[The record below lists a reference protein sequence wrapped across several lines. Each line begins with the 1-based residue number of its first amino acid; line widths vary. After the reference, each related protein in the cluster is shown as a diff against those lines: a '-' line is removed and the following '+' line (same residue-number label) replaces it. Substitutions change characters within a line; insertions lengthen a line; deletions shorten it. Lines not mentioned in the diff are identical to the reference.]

1 MFVTIRH
8 SPQRATPAA
17 APAQR
22 DNIGAARC
30 PRPCSALLAP
40 AGMVLLAFA
49 LRAYRLHT
57 LGDFDFDE
65 VASVWYAGL
74 PLNQMLAALAGAIF
88 EHPPLYYLLL
98 KLWIAAA
105 GSAEYPVRFLS
116 VPLGTLAVAALY
128 ALARRLFDRRS
139 ALAAALLMAVSP
151 LEVFYSREARMY
163 ALVTLLVLLAAYWL
177 ARATVTPTGR
187 TWAGYGACAVAALY
201 AHYLAAFVLLALNA
215 WYLVAGRRSLGQRW
229 LLVHGLALGLALPWL
244 ATARGFGTSVAVAG
258 RIIVGPADLLA
269 FLDQARVEL
278 IAGLAPPSWAG
289 PAAWLWYAG
298 WGGLVVLVWG
308 RAPAVRRGLA
318 LPLLAGAGALLG
330 LVALVLVNKYLQT
343 RYLLLG
349 LPFLYLALAA
359 PVVLASRRPAYLL
372 GATALGALVF
382 LPLPLAGL
390 AHYLH
395 GYVRGDYGAI
405 VQRIEDF
412 TRPGD
417 AVVMTGPWQYWLWR
431 HYARTQTPYYLIPR
445 ETPPPLSEPDAE
457 RVLRELPQRYSR
469 VWLSLAATAQADPTG
484 FVERWLD
491 DHGWRGWQR
500 GYRDA
505 ALRVYSIAREPMPFS
520 EAGVSL
526 DNVLRLTGYRLDT
539 RNLELPEVA
548 RITLEYEVLRTP
560 AEPLNVSVR
569 LTAQDGQ
576 VYQHDLELG
585 YGRRPAPTWRPGER
599 IAAQVGVWLPPG
611 APPREYKVY
620 AVVYGARSGRPL
632 GAAETAIM
640 RDSGLTVAQGE
651 SLLYLGR
658 VHAVKTLAGVPD
670 WDLSGRAIGARFG
683 GGGSDQ
689 IALLAVAASRQAAP
703 GGQVEA
709 LLTWRAERDIAGD
722 YAVLLALVS
731 PDGRTV
737 AQGWSRPVA
746 GAYDTWRWR
755 AGELLRDRRVL
766 QVPKDATS
774 GRYALRAGL
783 LRTPA
788 PRLALPEQPEG
799 PPLPGP
805 DGTRTVAVATID
817 VRARPRLYTPPRIAH
832 PRREQI
838 GDIADLLGYDL
849 DRTAARPGE
858 VLHLTLYWRARPGPG
873 GATGTTDAS
882 YTVFTHLL
890 GPDGRVYAQQ
900 DNPPQRGEHPTS
912 AWLAG
917 EIVVDR
923 YELRMDAQAPAGEYE
938 LEIGM
943 YDPRTGV
950 RLPVLLDG
958 VRQPDDRIVL
968 ARVQV
973 TR

>member
-1 MFVTIRH
+1 M
-8 SPQRATPAA
+8 
-17 APAQR
+17 
-22 DNIGAARC
+22 
-30 PRPCSALLAP
+30 
-40 AGMVLLAFA
+40 LLAFA
-49 LRAYRLHT
+49 LRVYRLHT

-74 PLNQMLAALAGAIF
+74 PLSELLAALAGAIF

-98 KLWIAAA
+98 KFWIAAA
-105 GSAEYPVRFLS
+105 GSSEYAVRFLS
-116 VPLGTLAVAALY
+116 VPLGTLAVAGTY
-128 ALARRLFDRRS
+128 ILARRLFQRRA
-139 ALAAALLMAVSP
+139 ALAAALFMAASP

-163 ALVTLLVLLAAYWL
+163 ALVTLLVVLAAYRL
-177 ARATVTPTGR
+177 RRAAAEPERRNWV
-187 TWAGYGACAVAALY
+187 AYGACAAAALY
-201 AHYLAAFVLLALNA
+201 AHYLSAFVVLALNV
-215 WYLVAGRRSLGQRW
+215 WYVFTGERQWQWRSW
-229 LLVHGLALGLALPWL
+229 LLVHGITLGLVLPWL
-244 ATARGFGTSVAVAG
+244 AVARGFGTSVGVAG
-258 RIIVGPADLLA
+258 RAIVGPADLLA

-278 IAGLAPPSWAG
+278 IAGLAPPWWAG

-298 WGGLVVLVWG
+298 WGGLVALAWWRVPAARRNLV
-308 RAPAVRRGLA
+308 

-330 LVALVLVNKYLQT
+330 LAALVLLNKYLQT

-349 LPFLYLALAA
+349 LPFMYLALAA
-359 PVVLASRRPAYLL
+359 ALAGVAPRRPARLL
-372 GATALGALVF
+372 VAAAMAALVF

-390 AHYLH
+390 AAYVHS
-395 GYVRGDYGAI
+395 YVRGDYSAI
-405 VQRIEDF
+405 AQRLSDF
-412 TRPGD
+412 SRPGD
-417 AVVMTGPWQYWLWR
+417 VVVMTGPWQYWLWR
-431 HYARTQTPYYLIPR
+431 HYARTQTPYYLLPR
-445 ETPPPLSEPDAE
+445 EAPPPLSELEAE
-457 RVLRELPQRYSR
+457 PVLRELRRRYSR
-469 VWLSLAATAQADPTG
+469 VWLSLAATAQADPAG

-491 DHGWRGWQR
+491 EHGWRGWR
-500 GYRDA
+500 RSYRDA
-505 ALRVYSIAREPMPFS
+505 ELRVYSIAQEPMPFS

-526 DNVLRLTGYRLDT
+526 DNVLRLAGYRLDT

-548 RITLEYEVLRTP
+548 RITLEYDVLRTP

-569 LTAQDGQ
+569 LIAQDGQ
-576 VYQHDLELG
+576 VYQHDVELG
-585 YGRRPAPTWRPGER
+585 YGRRPAPAWRPGER

-632 GAAETAIM
+632 GAAETAVM

-658 VHAVKTLAGVPD
+658 VHAVKTLASVPD
-670 WDLSGRAIGARFG
+670 WDVSGRAIGARFG
-683 GGGSDQ
+683 SGGGDQ
-689 IALLAVAASRQAAP
+689 ITLLAAAASRQAAP
-703 GGQVEA
+703 DRQVEA
-709 LLTWRAERDIAGD
+709 LLTWRAESDVAGD
-722 YAVLLALVS
+722 YAVLLELVS

-737 AQGWSRPVA
+737 ARGWSRPVA

-755 AGELLRDRRVL
+755 AGELLRDRQVL
-766 QVPKDATS
+766 LVPRNAPG
-774 GRYALRAGL
+774 GRYILRVGL

-799 PPLPGP
+799 VPLPGP
-805 DGTRTVAVATID
+805 ESARTVPVATID
-817 VRARPRLYTPPRIAH
+817 IQARPRLYTPPRIAY

-838 GDIADLLGYDL
+838 GEVADLLGYDL

-858 VLHLTLYWRARPGPG
+858 MLSLTLYWRARPGPG

-923 YELRMDAQAPAGEYE
+923 YELRLDPQAPAGEYE

-943 YDPRTGV
+943 YDPRTGA

-958 VRQPDDRIVL
+958 VRQPEDRAVL
-968 ARVQV
+968 ARVRV

>member
-1 MFVTIRH
+1 MFVTRRRPLPDVAISAHR
-8 SPQRATPAA
+8 RGA
-17 APAQR
+17 APAR
-22 DNIGAARC
+22 SGR
-30 PRPCSALLAP
+30 ALLAP
-40 AGMVLLAFA
+40 AGVALLAFA
-49 LRAYRLHT
+49 LRVYRLHT

-65 VASVWYAGL
+65 VASIWYAGL
-74 PLNQMLAALAGAIF
+74 PLGEMLAALAGAIF

-105 GSAEYPVRFLS
+105 GSGEYAVRFLS
-116 VPLGTLAVAALY
+116 VLPGTLAVAGMY
-128 ALARRLFDRRS
+128 ILARRLFQRRA
-139 ALAAALLMAVSP
+139 ALAAALFMAASP

-163 ALVTLLVLLAAYWL
+163 ALVTLLVLLAAYRLLRAAAAPQRRNWL
-177 ARATVTPTGR
+177 V
-187 TWAGYGACAVAALY
+187 YGACAVAALY
-201 AHYLAAFVLLALNA
+201 AHYLSAFVVLALNA
-215 WYLVAGRRSLGQRW
+215 WYVFAPGRRQPWRPW
-229 LLVHGLALGLALPWL
+229 LLVHGMALGLVLLWL
-244 ATARGFGTSVAVAG
+244 AVARGFGTSVGVAG
-258 RIIVGPADLLA
+258 RAIVGPADLLA

-278 IAGLAPPSWAG
+278 IAGLAPPPWAG

-298 WGGLVVLVWG
+298 WGGLVALAWW
-308 RAPAVRRGLA
+308 RNLAARRSLA
-318 LPLLAGAGALLG
+318 LPLLAGFGALLG
-330 LVALVLVNKYLQT
+330 LAALVLVNKYLQT

-359 PVVLASRRPAYLL
+359 ALAGAASRCPARLLVTAVLA
-372 GATALGALVF
+372 ALVF

-390 AHYLH
+390 AAYVH

-405 VQRIEDF
+405 AQRIGDF
-412 TRPGD
+412 SRPGD

-431 HYARTQTPYYLIPR
+431 HYARTQTPYYLLPR
-445 ETPPPLSEPDAE
+445 EAPPPLSEPEAE
-457 RVLRELPQRYSR
+457 RVLRELPRRYSR
-469 VWLSLAATAQADPTG
+469 IWLSLAATAQADPSG

-491 DHGWRGWQR
+491 EHGWRGWQR

-505 ALRVYSIAREPMPFS
+505 ELRVYSIAQEPMPFN
-520 EAGVSL
+520 EAGISL
-526 DNVLRLTGYRLDT
+526 DNVLRLAGYRLDT

-548 RITLEYEVLRTP
+548 RVSLEYDVLRAA

-569 LTAQDGQ
+569 LIAQDGQ
-576 VYQHDLELG
+576 VYQHDVELG
-585 YGRRPAPTWRPGER
+585 YGRRPAPAWRPGER
-599 IAAQVGVWLPPG
+599 IVAQVGVWLPPG
-611 APPREYKVY
+611 APPREYRVY

-632 GAAETAIM
+632 GAAETATM

-670 WDLSGRAIGARFG
+670 WDSSGRALGARFG
-683 GGGSDQ
+683 SRGDDQ
-689 IALLAVAASRQAAP
+689 ITLLTAAASRQAAP

-709 LLTWRAERDIAGD
+709 LLTWRADGDVAGD
-722 YAVLLALVS
+722 YAVLLELIS

-737 AQGWSRPVA
+737 ARGWSRPVA

-755 AGELLRDRRVL
+755 AGELLRDRQVL
-766 QVPKDATS
+766 LVPKDAS
-774 GRYALRAGL
+774 GGRYTLRAGL

-799 PPLPGP
+799 QPLPGP
-805 DGTRTVAVATID
+805 DGASTVPVAAID
-817 VRARPRLYTPPRIAH
+817 IRARPRLYTPPRIAH

-858 VLHLTLYWRARPGPG
+858 TLRLTLYWRARPGSSAAHSDA
-873 GATGTTDAS
+873 GAG

-923 YELRMDAQAPAGEYE
+923 YELHLDPQAPAGEYE

-943 YDPRTGV
+943 YDPRTGT

-958 VRQPDDRIVL
+958 VRQPDDRAVL

-973 TR
+973 AR